1 MTSAI
6 RNRHIFLSDALA
18 FIGLPLL
25 AYAVRFEGWTWPV
38 GDTGTLLLYTAAATP
53 LKLTILAGFGLYN
66 RLWAHAGVRDFTRVL
81 RAMAISALVCSV
93 VGAVLLPY
101 SGLASVRVPLSV
113 LALDALASLAAVCAP
128 RALLK
133 RRAMAR
139 LRPVRET
146 TGEAALIVGAGAAG
160 EIIAKELLTNPKLQ
174 LRLAGFVDDDPGKRN
189 LLLCNRPV
197 LGSLADLPHILATH
211 RITQMIIAMPAAPGP
226 VVRKLVRIANAGG
239 VRARTVPGLFEILSE
254 RVSVSSLRKVEI
266 QDLLRREPVHTDLE
280 AVRATVKGRTILV
293 TGAGG
298 SIGSELCRQLA
309 RLDPRRLLLLGHGE
323 NSIYEI
329 QVALR
334 EAFPE
339 LETVPLIADVR
350 DRPLV
355 RQLLERH
362 RPEVV
367 FHAAAHKH
375 VPMMECNVAEA
386 ILNNVEGT
394 ASLVQAALDSNVERF
409 VLISSDKAVRPCS
422 VMGATKRVAEMI
434 VQQAGTL
441 HGREFVA
448 VRFGNVLGS
457 RGSVV
462 PAFLRQIQAGGPV
475 TVTHPDMRRY
485 FMTIPEATQLVLQAG
500 ALGRPGNVFM
510 LDMGE
515 QVRIADLAM
524 DMIRLS
530 GLEPNVDIEIR
541 YSGIRPGE
549 RLAEE
554 ILFTGESVEP
564 TAHPKV
570 LRATNAHLPANV
582 AQLVAALVEAAQA
595 HLPDEL
601 LLLMLHE
608 IVAERPAL
616 GVAAVGAPAHA
627 PAHAPHS
634 ESAGPRQ
641 HPAPAMLHGTA

>member
-6 RNRHIFLSDALA
+6 RNRHVFLSDAVA
-18 FIGLPLL
+18 FVGLPLV
-25 AYAVRFEGWTWPV
+25 AYAVRFEGWGWPLA
-38 GDTGTLLLYTAAATP
+38 DTGALLLYTAATTP
-53 LKLTILAGFGLYN
+53 LKLSILAGFGLYN
-66 RLWAHAGVRDFTRVL
+66 RLWAHAEVRDFTRVL
-81 RAMAISALVCSV
+81 RAMAISAVLCGII
-93 VGAVLLPY
+93 GAVLIPL
-101 SGLASVRVPLSV
+101 SGFATVRVPLSV
-113 LALDALASLAAVCAP
+113 LALDALASVAAVCAP
-128 RALLK
+128 RALAK
-133 RRAMAR
+133 RRATGRSAR
-139 LRPVRET
+139 SDESA
-146 TGEAALIVGAGAAG
+146 GEAALIVGAGAAG
-160 EIIAKELLTNPKLQ
+160 EIIAKELLANPKLR
-174 LRLAGFVDDDPGKRN
+174 LRLAGFVDDDPGKRHQ
-189 LLLCNRPV
+189 LLCNRPV
-197 LGSLADLPHILATH
+197 LGSLADLPQILATH
-211 RITQMIIAMPAAPGP
+211 RITQMIIAMPGAPGT
-226 VVRKLVRIANAGG
+226 VVRTLIRIANAAG
-239 VRARTVPGLFEILSE
+239 VHARTVPGLFEIISE
-254 RVSVSSLRKVEI
+254 RVSVSALRKVEI
-266 QDLLRREPVHTDLE
+266 QDLLRRAPVHTDLE
-280 AVRATVKGRTILV
+280 AVRAVVEGRTVMV

-309 RLDPRRLLLLGHGE
+309 RLDPERLLLLGHGE

-329 QVALR
+329 QAALR
-334 EAFPE
+334 EAFPA

-350 DRPLV
+350 DRPHL
-355 RQLLERH
+355 RQLLAYH
-362 RPEVV
+362 RPQLI

-394 ASLVQAALDSNVERF
+394 ASLVQAAIDAGTERF
-409 VLISSDKAVRPCS
+409 VLISTDKAVRPCS
-422 VMGATKRVAEMI
+422 VMGTTKRIAEMI
-434 VQQAGTL
+434 VQHAGTV
-441 HGREFVA
+441 HDREFVA

-500 ALGRPGNVFM
+500 ALGRPGNVFV

-515 QVRIADLAM
+515 QVRIADLAA

-570 LRATNAHLPANV
+570 LRATNEHLPANV
-582 AQLVAALVEAAQA
+582 QRLVAALVDAAMAQQ
-595 HLPDEL
+595 PDEALRRL
-601 LLLMLHE
+601 LDDLVSASAAIPMAPL
-608 IVAERPAL
+608 AL
-616 GVAAVGAPAHA
+616 PAHV
-627 PAHAPHS
+627 PQP
-634 ESAGPRQ
+634 ESAGPRPRPT
-641 HPAPAMLHGTA
+641 PAVLHGTA